1 MEVFCVFGMLSV
13 SDTCFEIAY
22 LSFVKFCILFLLLA
36 AVADNRFSKADFPSW
51 IIAFS
56 PDGRLKSR
64 GELWATTALGSSA
77 SLIANAADGAATLR
91 GEPRLLEI
99 TRRVLIL
106 YLAFFLGSD

>member
-22 LSFVKFCILFLLLA
+22 LSFVKFCILFFLRA

-56 PDGRLKSR
+56 PDGRFKAG

-77 SLIANAADGAATLR
+77 SLIASAEDGAAALL
-91 GEPRLLEI
+91 GGPRLLAR
-99 TRRVLIL
+99 TRRALIL
-106 YLAFFLGSD
+106 FLAFFLGSD